1 MRNTRTPQDRDLDT
15 RESQSRTQSFRPPAL
30 LPEPTPQPGYAF
42 RYVRI
47 STLGEAD
54 TNNMWQRQAE
64 GWQPVKAE
72 DHPEIT
78 CRNPGETNGRIEVG
92 GLVLCKST
100 VEQADARRAYYEDQA
115 SAQLNAVDGQHQYMR
130 EQDSRMP
137 LSADVKSTV
146 TRGRGFGT
154 GE

>member
-1 MRNTRTPQDRDLDT
+1 MRNSRTAQDRDLDT
-15 RESQSRTQSFRPPAL
+15 RESHSRAQTFKPPTL
-30 LPEPTPQPGYAF
+30 LPEPTPQAGYEF

-64 GWQPVKAE
+64 GWEPVKPE

-78 CRNPGETNGRIEVG
+78 CRNPAGSNGRIEVG

-100 VEQADARRAYYEDQA
+100 TEAADARRAYYEDQA
-115 SAQLNAVDGQHQYMR
+115 RDQVRAVDGQHQYMR

-137 LSADVKSTV
+137 LEASVKSTV
-146 TRGRGFGT
+146 TRGRGFGN

>member
-1 MRNTRTPQDRDLDT
+1 MRNTRTQQDRDLET
-15 RESQSRTQSFRPPAL
+15 RESQSRTQSFRPPTL
-30 LPEPTPQPGYAF
+30 LPEPTPQEGYEF

-47 STLGEAD
+47 STLGEPD

-64 GWQPVKAE
+64 GWEPEKPE

-78 CRNPGETNGRIEVG
+78 CRNPGETNSRIEVG
-92 GLVLCKST
+92 GLVLCKSS
-100 VEQADARRAYYEDQA
+100 VEKAEARRAYYEEQA
-115 SAQLNAVDGQHQYMR
+115 RSQVNAVDRQHQYMR

-137 LSADVKSTV
+137 LSAEVKSTT